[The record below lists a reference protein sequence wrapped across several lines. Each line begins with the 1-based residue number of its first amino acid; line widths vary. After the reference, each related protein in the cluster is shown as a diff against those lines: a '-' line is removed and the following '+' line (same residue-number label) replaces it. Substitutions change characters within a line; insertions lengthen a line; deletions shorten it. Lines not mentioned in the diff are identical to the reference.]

1 LVKELEAAP
10 LKRRLL
16 LIIVILYNII
26 ANIKHNKFMGIDSQM
41 FASANQPTQ
50 KKDDFIMTATELHAL
65 RERRNTPEKNNFL
78 QKLDERISQVTGGAK
93 IDIFGSIIRKNEGG
107 DSEQS
112 GESAIEEEIIRVY
125 AGGNLNRPLGDLP
138 DEAIGK
144 ILKPIPSEARQMI
157 YVQRNTMTI
166 EKALEVSNRWA
177 KDSVIGFHVS
187 DKEIK
192 NGLEAGSGD
201 TSVYFSTDIKRLFH
215 LNSAKYIY
223 AFRLTKKTADS
234 SSYGALDCFKKMQL
248 KKGDKIEIEDSIK
261 IFSEEDPSYRQR
273 VLDSLGAKF
282 DKSYS
287 SVFDKG
293 ADFLESKADNEKHY
307 SLPD

>member
-1 LVKELEAAP
+1 
-10 LKRRLL
+10 
-16 LIIVILYNII
+16 
-26 ANIKHNKFMGIDSQM
+26 M
-41 FASANQPTQ
+41 FASTNQPTQ
-50 KKDDFIMTATELHAL
+50 KKDDFLMTASELHLL
-65 RERRNTPEKNNFL
+65 RERKNNPEKNNFL

-93 IDIFGSIIRKNEGG
+93 IDIFGNIIRHNQEGG
-107 DSEQS
+107 SASSED
-112 GESAIEEEIIRVY
+112 SAIEDEITRVY

-144 ILKPIPSEARQMI
+144 ILKPIPSEARQMV

-177 KDSVIGFHVS
+177 KESVIAFHVS

-192 NGLEAGSGD
+192 NGLEASQDGMA
-201 TSVYFSTDIKRLFH
+201 VYFSTDINRLFH

-234 SSYGALDCFKKMQL
+234 ASYGALDCFKKMQL

-287 SVFDKG
+287 STLDKG
-293 ADFLESKADNEKHY
+293 ADFLESEVDNDKHY